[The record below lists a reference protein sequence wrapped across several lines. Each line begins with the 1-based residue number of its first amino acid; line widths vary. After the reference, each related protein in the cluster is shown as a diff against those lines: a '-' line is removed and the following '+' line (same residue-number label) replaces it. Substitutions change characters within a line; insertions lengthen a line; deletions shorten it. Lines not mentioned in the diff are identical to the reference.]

1 MKNKKRNFSKVSAV
15 SRRCGAAPCSMNV
28 SHSCASTIFTVL
40 FVLAGLVLAALPVA
54 IWFYWENYR
63 DNVQPHTLAW
73 LIASCFLG
81 VTLPISIWE
90 IVMHLRYMHIP
101 LLQVPVVR
109 VLWMVPIYALDSW
122 LALRFSMTKGK
133 DISSYICVAR
143 ECYEAFVVYNFF
155 LFLARYVAISAARDR
170 RRPTRAEREGGAQI
184 QARGGSSGSQIASA
198 KERQG
203 GESLDA
209 SLESGDGSAALSPG
223 ALPHAPGNE
232 HNSMRSADGVAL
244 MHDDSNDV
252 YNLSSGNSQVCGRQ
266 SLMKP

>member
-1 MKNKKRNFSKVSAV
+1 M
-15 SRRCGAAPCSMNV
+15 V

-63 DNVQPHTLAW
+63 DRVQPHTLAW

-90 IVMHLRYMHIP
+90 IVMHLRYMHVP

-109 VLWMVPIYALDSW
+109 VLWMVPIYAFDSW

-170 RRPTRAEREGGAQI
+170 RRPARTERECNAQI
-184 QARGGSSGSQIASA
+184 RGRGSGESQIVP
-198 KERQG
+198 EHGRQG
-203 GESLDA
+203 EEALDA
-209 SLESGDGSAALSPG
+209 SLESGDGSAAEHSQD
-223 ALPHAPGNE
+223 ALVRGQGQGRD
-232 HNSMRSADGVAL
+232 SMRSSDSAVLA
-244 MHDDSNDV
+244 HDDSHDGSS
-252 YNLSSGNSQVCGRQ
+252 LASGNSQVRGSGRQ
-266 SLMKP
+266 SAKPAEVMTDSPENAHNTRP